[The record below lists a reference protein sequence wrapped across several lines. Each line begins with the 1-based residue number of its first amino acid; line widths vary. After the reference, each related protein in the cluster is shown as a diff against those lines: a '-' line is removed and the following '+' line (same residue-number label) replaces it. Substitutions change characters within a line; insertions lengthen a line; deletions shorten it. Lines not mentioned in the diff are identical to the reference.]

1 MGFNVFWVVI
11 FGAGFLLM
19 PTLKSMLFSLTGGKR
34 RFSLCGGGE
43 GNEVLQEY
51 TLLGQDTINYY
62 SPDDF
67 IEVSLEYD
75 RAKHKIMY

>member
-1 MGFNVFWVVI
+1 MW
-11 FGAGFLLM
+11 
-19 PTLKSMLFSLTGGKR
+19 
-34 RFSLCGGGE
+34 GGGE

-51 TLLGQDTINYY
+51 TLLGQDTIDYY

>member
-1 MGFNVFWVVI
+1 MGGYFWGWVFINANPEVKTDFHYV
-11 FGAGFLLM
+11 
-19 PTLKSMLFSLTGGKR
+19 
-34 RFSLCGGGE
+34 GGGE

-51 TLLGQDTINYY
+51 TLLGQDTIDYY